1 MNIPRSRFQRVL
13 VTGGA
18 GFIGSFLV
26 ERLLKSGCGVV
37 VLDNLSTGTRD
48 RVAAG
53 AELIVGDTRD
63 EAACERAI
71 EGCDAV
77 VHLAAAVSVRA
88 SIEQFHA
95 DAECNI
101 MGTLSVLRSAKRA
114 KVKKIAYASS
124 MAVYAD
130 RDTAIPVPE
139 TWPQRPDSP
148 YGTSKLAGELYT
160 LLVGRDA
167 GIPAVA
173 CRYFNTY
180 GPRQSFTPYVGVV
193 TIFINKLLQGELP
206 VIFGDGEQCRDF
218 VYVEDI
224 AAATHL
230 ALESDVSG
238 EVFNVGTGNATTV
251 NEVAA
256 QLIARLAPGGA
267 AAHAPAQPGELRNS
281 IADITKARKLLGYE
295 PARPRPN
302 FDDVIQ
308 FWKARAPRS

>member
-1 MNIPRSRFQRVL
+1 MTIPRSRFRRVL

-26 ERLLKSGCGVV
+26 EDLLASGCEVV
-37 VLDNLSTGTRD
+37 ILDNLSTGTRE
-48 RVAAG
+48 RVAPG
-53 AELIVGDTRD
+53 AQLIVGDTRD
-63 EAACERAI
+63 EAACERAAA
-71 EGCDAV
+71 GCDGI

-114 KVKKIAYASS
+114 KVKKIVYASS

-130 RDTAIPVPE
+130 SERPDPIPE
-139 TWPQRPDSP
+139 TWPTRPDSP

-173 CRYFNTY
+173 LRYFNTY

-193 TIFINKLLQGELP
+193 TIFINKLLKGEIP
-206 VIFGDGEQCRDF
+206 TIFGDGEQCRDF
-218 VYVEDI
+218 IYVKDI
-224 AAATHL
+224 SNATRL
-230 ALESDVSG
+230 ALESDVRG

-251 NEVAA
+251 NQIAT
-256 QLIARLAPGGA
+256 QLMARLAPGKQPA
-267 AAHAPAQPGELRNS
+267 YAPAQPGELRNS
-281 IADITKARKLLGYE
+281 IANINKARRLLGYE
-295 PARPRPN
+295 PTRPRPN
-302 FDDVIQ
+302 FDDVIE
-308 FWKARAPRS
+308 FWKGKK